1 MILERGMEGWKVYV
15 CGRGSF
21 GERVDSVIGIYQR
34 ARYRIAFVGDD
45 EDRVRTEGRRW
56 CLDIGELLVVCIYT
70 VVYLSGELRCVES
83 NQLYKFNQECSWN
96 FNCLVCYFS
105 IMENFGDG

>member
-70 VVYLSGELRCVES
+70 
-83 NQLYKFNQECSWN
+83 FNQECSWN